1 MAEHNFRKRI
11 KYCTI
16 TVKVVNS
23 QAGKVS
29 DFEDIKAGTIFN
41 GTKNEVIHKLKLY
54 LKSIGIVGSDLSNIM
69 IKANAS
75 TDVYNKDLV
84 PFKPYRVDIVNF
96 DEKTNLVYF
105 ITVKYYVTKIR
116 KVPFKWSVNLK
127 GENIYEKRLLQDIKN
142 SLDKRLEVANK
153 AIKEIK
159 LEEAIYKPFIEQV
172 FKNVSNNKEDRA
184 IPFSPPYETVIV
196 VAPDIEALVR
206 WEVVYD
212 TDIRI
217 KLKVK
222 SILYR
227 GKEIRLEPP
236 NTELSESNVASV
248 EYLAKELTEVY
259 NSIKGQTED
268 NKNTSRGVKTE

>member
-41 GTKNEVIHKLKLY
+41 GTKNEVLHKLKLY

-84 PFKPYRVDIVNF
+84 PFKPYRVDIVTF
-96 DEKTNLVYF
+96 DEKANLAYF

-159 LEEAIYKPFIEQV
+159 LEEAIYKPFVEQV
-172 FKNVSNNKEDRA
+172 FKNVSNNKEDGA

-206 WEVVYD
+206 WEVIYD
-212 TDIRI
+212 TDVRI
-217 KLKVK
+217 KIKVK
-222 SILYR
+222 SVLYR

-248 EYLAKELTEVY
+248 EYLAKELTEVC
-259 NSIKGQTED
+259 NSIKSQTRD
-268 NKNTSRGVKTE
+268 NEKM

>member
-16 TVKVVNS
+16 TVKVLNS
-23 QAGKVS
+23 QVGKVS

-41 GTKNEVIHKLKLY
+41 GTKNEVLHKLKLY

-84 PFKPYRVDIVNF
+84 PFKPYRVDIVTF
-96 DEKTNLVYF
+96 DKKTNLAYF

-116 KVPFKWSVNLK
+116 KVPFKWSVNLR
-127 GENIYEKRLLQDIKN
+127 GENIYKKRLLQDIEN
-142 SLDKRLEVANK
+142 SLNKRLEVANK

-172 FKNVSNNKEDRA
+172 FKNVNNNKDGA
-184 IPFSPPYETVIV
+184 IPFRPPYETVIV

-236 NTELSESNVASV
+236 NTELSESYVVSR
-248 EYLAKELTEVY
+248 EYLAKELTEVCD
-259 NSIKGQTED
+259 SIKNHTRNN
-268 NKNTSRGVKTE
+268 NKI

>member
-16 TVKVVNS
+16 TVKVLNS

-29 DFEDIKAGTIFN
+29 DFEDIKAGAIFN
-41 GTKNEVIHKLKLY
+41 GTKNEVLHKLKLY

-96 DEKTNLVYF
+96 DKKTNLTYF

-116 KVPFKWSVNLK
+116 KVPFKWSINLK
-127 GENIYEKRLLQDIKN
+127 GENIYKKRLLQDIKN

-153 AIKEIK
+153 VIKEIK

-172 FKNVSNNKEDRA
+172 FKNVNNNKDGA
-184 IPFSPPYETVIV
+184 VPFNPPYETVVV

-227 GKEIRLEPP
+227 GKEIRIELPS
-236 NTELSESNVASV
+236 TELSESNVASA
-248 EYLAKELTEVY
+248 EYLVKELTEVCD
-259 NSIKGQTED
+259 SIKNHTRNN
-268 NKNTSRGVKTE
+268 NKI

>member
-23 QAGKVS
+23 QADKVS

-41 GTKNEVIHKLKLY
+41 GTKNEVLHKLKLY

-84 PFKPYRVDIVNF
+84 PFKPYRVDIVTF
-96 DEKTNLVYF
+96 DEKTNLAYF

-127 GENIYEKRLLQDIKN
+127 GENIYKKRLLQDIKN
-142 SLDKRLEVANK
+142 NLTKRLEIANK

-159 LEEAIYKPFIEQV
+159 LEEAIYKPFVEQV
-172 FKNVSNNKEDRA
+172 FKNVSNNKGDGA
-184 IPFSPPYETVIV
+184 IPFNPPYETVIV

-206 WEVVYD
+206 WEIGYD
-212 TDIRI
+212 TDVRI

-227 GKEIRLEPP
+227 GKEIRLGPP
-236 NTELSESNVASV
+236 NTELSESNVVST
-248 EYLAKELTEVY
+248 EYLAKELAEVY

>member
-1 MAEHNFRKRI
+1 MAEYNYRKRS
-11 KYCTI
+11 KFCVI
-16 TVKVVNS
+16 TVKAINKEK
-23 QAGKVS
+23 AKLS
-29 DFEDIKAGTIFN
+29 DFDDIKNETIFK
-41 GTKNEVIHKLKLY
+41 GTKNRALQELKSY
-54 LKSIGIVGSDLSNIM
+54 LKSAGMTGSKYSEIMVRVNSTSDRYKYSTSSKYHKVDLL
-69 IKANAS
+69 
-75 TDVYNKDLV
+75 TFNKNKKVTYL
-84 PFKPYRVDIVNF
+84 
-96 DEKTNLVYF
+96 
-105 ITVKYYVTKIR
+105 ITVEYHIARLR

-127 GENIYEKRLLQDIKN
+127 GENIYKKRLLQDIKN

-172 FKNVSNNKEDRA
+172 FKNVNNNKDGA
-184 IPFSPPYETVIV
+184 IPFSPPYETVVV

-227 GKEIRLEPP
+227 GKEIRIELPS
-236 NTELSESNVASV
+236 TELSESYVVSR
-248 EYLAKELTEVY
+248 EYLAKELTEVCD
-259 NSIKGQTED
+259 SIKSQTKRWQE
-268 NKNTSRGVKTE
+268 NISRGVKTE

>member
-29 DFEDIKAGTIFN
+29 DFKGIKAETIFN
-41 GTKNEVIHKLKLY
+41 GAKNEVMHKLKLY

-84 PFKPYRVDIVNF
+84 PFKPYRVDIVTF
-96 DEKTNLVYF
+96 DEKTNLAYF
-105 ITVKYYVTKIR
+105 VTVKYYVTKIR
-116 KVPFKWSVNLK
+116 KVPFRLSVNLK
-127 GENIYEKRLLQDIKN
+127 GENIYKKRILQECKNNLTKRLD
-142 SLDKRLEVANK
+142 EANK

-159 LEEAIYKPFIEQV
+159 LEEAIYKPFVEQV
-172 FKNVSNNKEDRA
+172 FKNVSNNKEDGA

-196 VAPDIEALVR
+196 VAPDIEVLVR

-222 SILYR
+222 SVLYR

-236 NTELSESNVASV
+236 NTELSESSV
-248 EYLAKELTEVY
+248 VSAEYLVKELAEVC
-259 NSIKGQTED
+259 NSIKSHTRD
-268 NKNTSRGVKTE
+268 NNKI

>member
-29 DFEDIKAGTIFN
+29 DFEDIKAETIFN

-84 PFKPYRVDIVNF
+84 PFKPYRVDIVTF
-96 DEKTNLVYF
+96 DEKTNLAYF

-127 GENIYEKRLLQDIKN
+127 GENIYKKRLLQGIKN
-142 SLDKRLEVANK
+142 SLNKRLEIANK

-159 LEEAIYKPFIEQV
+159 LEEAVYKPFIEQV
-172 FKNVSNNKEDRA
+172 FKNVNNNKDGA
-184 IPFSPPYETVIV
+184 IPFNPPYETVIV

-227 GKEIRLEPP
+227 GKEIRIEPP
-236 NTELSESNVASV
+236 NTELSESNVVSV

>member
-54 LKSIGIVGSDLSNIM
+54 LKSIGIAGSDLSNIM

-84 PFKPYRVDIVNF
+84 PFKPYRVDIVTF
-96 DEKTNLVYF
+96 DKKTNLAYF

-116 KVPFKWSVNLK
+116 KVPFKWSINLR
-127 GENIYEKRLLQDIKN
+127 GENIYKKRLLQDIKN
-142 SLDKRLEVANK
+142 SLTKRLEVVNK

-172 FKNVSNNKEDRA
+172 FKNVNNNKDGA
-184 IPFSPPYETVIV
+184 IPFSPPYETVVV

-227 GKEIRLEPP
+227 GKEIRIELPS
-236 NTELSESNVASV
+236 TELSESNVASA

-268 NKNTSRGVKTE
+268 NKNTNRRVKTE

>member
-1 MAEHNFRKRI
+1 MAEYNYRKRI

-29 DFEDIKAGTIFN
+29 DFEDIKAETIFN
-41 GTKNEVIHKLKLY
+41 GTKNEVLHKLKLY
-54 LKSIGIVGSDLSNIM
+54 LKSIGIVVSDLSNIM

-84 PFKPYRVDIVNF
+84 PFKPYRVDIVTF
-96 DEKTNLVYF
+96 DEKTNLAYF

-116 KVPFKWSVNLK
+116 KVPFKWSINLK
-127 GENIYEKRLLQDIKN
+127 GENIYKKRLLQDIKN
-142 SLDKRLEVANK
+142 SLTKRLEIANK

-172 FKNVSNNKEDRA
+172 FKNVSNKEDGA

-206 WEVVYD
+206 WEIEYD

-227 GKEIRLEPP
+227 GKEIRIELPS
-236 NTELSESNVASV
+236 TELSESSV
-248 EYLAKELTEVY
+248 VSAEYLVKELTEVCD
-259 NSIKGQTED
+259 SIKNHTRNN
-268 NKNTSRGVKTE
+268 NKI

>member
-16 TVKVVNS
+16 TVKVVNL

-41 GTKNEVIHKLKLY
+41 GTKNEVLHKLKLY

-84 PFKPYRVDIVNF
+84 PFKPYRVDIVTF
-96 DEKTNLVYF
+96 DKKTNLAYF

-142 SLDKRLEVANK
+142 SLNKRLEVANK

-172 FKNVSNNKEDRA
+172 FKNVGNNKEDGA
-184 IPFSPPYETVIV
+184 IPFSSPYETVVV

-236 NTELSESNVASV
+236 NTELSESNVVSA
-248 EYLAKELTEVY
+248 EYLVKELAEVCDP
-259 NSIKGQTED
+259 IKNHTRNN
-268 NKNTSRGVKTE
+268 NKI

>member
-29 DFEDIKAGTIFN
+29 DFEDIKAETIFN
-41 GTKNEVIHKLKLY
+41 GTKNEVLHKLKLY

-84 PFKPYRVDIVNF
+84 PFKPYRVDIVTF
-96 DEKTNLVYF
+96 DKKTNLAYF

-127 GENIYEKRLLQDIKN
+127 GENIYKKRLLQDSKN
-142 SLDKRLEVANK
+142 NLTKRLEVANK

-172 FKNVSNNKEDRA
+172 FKNVNNNKDGA
-184 IPFSPPYETVIV
+184 IPFRPPYETVIV

-206 WEVVYD
+206 WEIGYD

-227 GKEIRLEPP
+227 GKEIRLEPSS
-236 NTELSESNVASV
+236 TELSESNVVNA
-248 EYLAKELTEVY
+248 EYLVKELTEICD
-259 NSIKGQTED
+259 SIKNHTRD
-268 NKNTSRGVKTE
+268 NKKI

>member
-1 MAEHNFRKRI
+1 MVEHNFRKRI

-29 DFEDIKAGTIFN
+29 DFEDIKAETIFN

-84 PFKPYRVDIVNF
+84 PFKPYRVDIVTI
-96 DEKTNLVYF
+96 DEKTNLAYF

-127 GENIYEKRLLQDIKN
+127 GENIYKKRLLQDIKN

-172 FKNVSNNKEDRA
+172 FKNVNSNKDGA
-184 IPFSPPYETVIV
+184 IPFSPPYETVVV

-206 WEVVYD
+206 WEIGYD

-227 GKEIRLEPP
+227 GKEIRIEPSS
-236 NTELSESNVASV
+236 TEISESYVVSR

-268 NKNTSRGVKTE
+268 NKNTNRGAKVE